1 VCVSA
6 AALTVV
12 PLQVPGGTLV
22 AIGFSLLNFFSRGKK
37 KNKKPTLNCPFVL
50 FLGGSPFLFLTFLP
64 SFPHSLSHKNIK

>member
-1 VCVSA
+1 MCVSA

-37 KNKKPTLNCPFVL
+37 KNKKPIELPIDLL